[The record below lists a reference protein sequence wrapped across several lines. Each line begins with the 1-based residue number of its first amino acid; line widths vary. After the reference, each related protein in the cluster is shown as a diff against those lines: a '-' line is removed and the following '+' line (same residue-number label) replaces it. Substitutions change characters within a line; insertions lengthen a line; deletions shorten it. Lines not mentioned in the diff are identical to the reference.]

1 LIDNE
6 LSNRI
11 EDLKGISEGFEM
23 PGSTPQ
29 YPPSLSFKIDYMS
42 LIIKPDLKSKSN
54 NLTNCK
60 EILNITAIQ
69 NIKKIELN
77 IAEIKVHSVFYS
89 YELYKRNSDIN
100 IQNENTK
107 GVNFDDSNV
116 PDKLII
122 NLPEILKKG
131 KSICII
137 INYSGGYDAEKKL
150 IITPRSGFYFIQ
162 PDNDYKNKPYQA
174 WTQGEATESQYWFP
188 CLDYPEVKFP
198 REIHVIVPEEYTVI
212 SNGISSTRK
221 YNNDKDNTKV
231 KKVEWIWS
239 EDFNDSTYLTSV
251 AIGEFAKG
259 KGKCGDIPLDYYWSP
274 KIEEKKFDP
283 MLTFEDTSKVIQ
295 FIQEFLHTPYPY
307 KKYSQVAA
315 EDFDFGGME
324 NTSCTTMDGQMLH
337 DHNALPNYSFD
348 KEVVVHEL
356 AHQWFGDLVTCR
368 DWQHIWLNEGFATY
382 FEALYVE
389 QESIKEST
397 TTISNKDEFQYYI
410 LTKIMDVY
418 FNEAQEY
425 KRPIVTNIYKHP
437 DDLFD
442 SHSYRKGA
450 SVLHM
455 IRNLISDEDFRES
468 LRIYLKRYAYKN
480 AETDDLRKVFEE
492 VSGFSLQEFFE
503 QWVYR
508 EGHPILDIE
517 YTLLKNQIKINIR
530 QVKESKKD
538 SPEETKSKLVDEN
551 EVFKFPL
558 DIKLHFSNFEGKD
571 SDISS
576 FDILK
581 NEEEITIDVEEKKL
595 KELRYVSIDP
605 NLKILKEI
613 HAIKLNDELYGLT
626 LIDNLKNQLDE
637 GETVYERIQAARYI
651 RKELKEEFISTL
663 KNKILY
669 DPFYGVSREC
679 VSTLG
684 SYATM
689 ENLKSKAYDILKSFF
704 ERDSGNKYISEFD
717 LRIQTRIIATVANFS
732 KSDSLKYLYPLVG
745 HNNYYVAT
753 NATSAI
759 GNIVSKLA
767 IKNKIS
773 KKEKDDTIQFLKEIV
788 KKEIENE
795 SFQNLRGTGAIAA
808 LTSFSDDL
816 EEDTILD
823 LADFLIFCSK
833 YGNPHLLRTGA
844 ISALGNFLRYT
855 IKKEDGK
862 ETVKFNDKVFEQL
875 KNVIKAKRFGLQN
888 TALNSLVR
896 IINKIDKPDDKVMEA
911 ISDLTWIA
919 EHDTDG
925 WVRRVAETSL
935 NDIRKWIR
943 DWLKQPLKLE
953 YKVREERQRLQE
965 EIIQTR
971 LSRMKLG
978 Y

>member
-1 LIDNE
+1 

-23 PGSTPQ
+23 PGSIPL

-42 LIIKPDLKSKSN
+42 LIISPDLKSKSN

-60 EILNITAIQ
+60 EILNITAIRD
-69 NIKKIELN
+69 IEKIELD
-77 IAEIKVHSVFYS
+77 IAEIKVHSVLYS
-89 YELYKRNSDIN
+89 YELYKRNNNTN
-100 IQNENTK
+100 IEREDTK
-107 GVNFDDSNV
+107 EIKFDDSNQTV

-122 NLPEILKKG
+122 YLPKILKKD

-137 INYSGGYDAEKKL
+137 INYSAGYDAEKKL
-150 IITPRSGFYFIQ
+150 IITPRSGFHFIQ
-162 PDNDYKNKPYQA
+162 PDNEYRNKPYQA
-174 WTQGEATESQYWFP
+174 WTQGETTESRYWFP

-212 SNGISSTRK
+212 SNGISSTRE
-221 YNNDKDNTKV
+221 YNDKDNTEV

-239 EDFNDSTYLTSV
+239 EDFNDSTYLTSI

-259 KGKCGDIPLDYYWSP
+259 KGKCGEIPLDYYWSP
-274 KIEEKKFDP
+274 KIEERKFDP
-283 MLTFEDTSKVIQ
+283 MLTFEDTSKVMQ
-295 FIQEFLHTPYPY
+295 FIQEYLHTPYPY

-324 NTSCTTMDGQMLH
+324 NTSCTTLDGQMLH
-337 DHNALPNYSFD
+337 DHNALPNYTFD
-348 KEVVVHEL
+348 NEVVVHEL

-368 DWQHIWLNEGFATY
+368 DWQHLWLNEGFATY
-382 FEALYVE
+382 FEALYLE
-389 QESIKEST
+389 QESRKEST
-397 TTISNKDEFQYYI
+397 TRVSNNDELQYYI

-418 FNEAQEY
+418 FRETQEY
-425 KRPIVTNIYKHP
+425 KRRLVTNIYKHP

-442 SHSYRKGA
+442 AHSYEKGA

-468 LRIYLKRYAYKN
+468 LSIYLKRYAYKN

-492 VSGFSLQEFFE
+492 VSGFSLQEFFQ

-530 QVKESKKD
+530 QVKELKKD
-538 SPEETKSKLVDEN
+538 NQEETKSKLVDEK

-558 DIKLHFSNFEGKD
+558 DVKLHFSNFEGKNFD
-571 SDISS
+571 MSS

-581 NEEEITIDVEEKKL
+581 NDEEITIDVEEQKL
-595 KELRYVSIDP
+595 KELRYISIDP
-605 NLKILKEI
+605 NLKIVKEI
-613 HAIKLNDELYGLT
+613 HTIKLNDKIYGLT
-626 LIDNLKNQLDE
+626 LIDLLKNQLDE

-651 RKELKEEFISTL
+651 RKEPKEEFIPTL

-679 VSTLG
+679 ASTLG
-684 SYATM
+684 TYADI
-689 ENLKSKAYDILKSFF
+689 ENLKSKAYNVLKSIF
-704 ERDSGNKYISEFD
+704 ERDSGDKYISELD
-717 LRIQTRIIATVANFS
+717 LRIQTTIIATVANFS
-732 KSDSLKYLYPLVG
+732 VSDSLKYLYPLVA
-745 HNNYYVAT
+745 HNNYYIAN

-767 IKNKIS
+767 TKNKIS
-773 KKEKDDTIQFLKEIV
+773 KKEKDDTIKFLKEIV

-795 SFQNLRGTGAIAA
+795 SFRNLRGTGAISA
-808 LTSFSDDL
+808 LTSFSADL
-816 EEDTILD
+816 EENTILD
-823 LADFLIFCSK
+823 VADFLIFCSK

-844 ISALGNFLRYT
+844 ISSLGNFLRYI
-855 IKKEDGK
+855 IKKDGK

-875 KNVIKAKRFGLQN
+875 KNVIKSKRWGLQN
-888 TALNSLVR
+888 TALTSLVR
-896 IINKIDKPDDKVMEA
+896 IVNKIDKPDDKVMEA
-911 ISDLTWIA
+911 IDELTWIA
-919 EHDTDG
+919 QHDTDG

-943 DWLKQPLKLE
+943 DWLSQPLKLE
-953 YKVREERQRLQE
+953 YKIREERQRLRE

-971 LSRMKLG
+971 LSRMKLC